1 MIQNLQILYKP
12 QRSFYTNIVVLEVV
26 HHSLKMM
33 QKYMWVANKNN
44 KQKFRK
50 QNK

>member
-1 MIQNLQILYKP
+1 LYKP
-12 QRSFYTNIVVLEVV
+12 QRSSFYTNIAVSEVV

-33 QKYMWVANKNN
+33 QKNMWVANKNN